1 MKTIMVGNQT
11 VPAIGIGTWHM
22 GDKTAN
28 QRNEIAA
35 IQTSIKA
42 GARVIDTAEMY
53 GNGNSEQLVGQA
65 IQNLDRK
72 ELFIID
78 KVLPNNASSDQLP
91 KSLDASLARVGTDYF
106 DLYLYHWRGGIPLPE
121 TVKALQDAQNAGKI
135 RHWGVSNFDLADM
148 KELLS
153 LPGGS
158 EVAANEDLY
167 NLGSR
172 GTEFD
177 LQSWQVNQKIPF
189 IAYTPIA
196 QGDRFGQQLTTNR
209 TIQAIAEEH
218 QATPYQILLAWT
230 IRSGNVLAIPQTSDP
245 IHAAENVKAG
255 DIEFTEEELELID
268 NSFPKPTNKQ
278 PLDIL

>member
-1 MKTIMVGNQT
+1 MVIKLYQQL
-11 VPAIGIGTWHM
+11 ALALGTWVIRLRISAM
-22 GDKTAN
+22 KLRPSK
-28 QRNEIAA
+28 Q
-35 IQTSIKA
+35 SIKA